1 MDSAPSTVALRTA
14 FRRERFCRLCMGL
27 PDNNRLQRFFD
38 GGTPANPD
46 LLKHIRSLVN
56 VEIVFPDDQHSE
68 ICSRCLH
75 SLENFFV
82 FRNLCQT
89 VDVRVRKMRVEKAP
103 APPEVDPDPVFEV
116 PLLPPPP
123 PPSELEETMG
133 IFECLEFCHD
143 PADEPEEYRL
153 VMKGFVYSQ
162 KSLTDWLCEV
172 ESCGCR
178 LDVDK
183 DLSDCRPLTEHATSR
198 RKMMDGNVSR
208 LTGRFCSTVNES
220 VVNIE
225 SYQQNADP
233 EQMPELPVLQSVD
246 VPQPE
251 VAFFNCL
258 ERGLSM
264 VRGRYHYLLAQVQG
278 GRSMW
283 LCTWTDCKVILEAN
297 SQLTAFRTLS
307 EHSHDPPSQSA
318 LKESTANQISQD
330 GAFAELTACPAN
342 DGQVAQPE
350 VTFYRAVKS
359 GIGVQHDGFCFRL
372 GGFFA
377 GGKSRWGCVWHGGCS
392 VELELAGTLQ
402 CRLVPAGEPSH
413 GHPRPEPVCSMVNT
427 VSPVKALVELNGKR
441 SVMEQQ
447 SGVHEIL
454 QGRPQ
459 LELKLTKV
467 QVPATVR
474 HRMDPPPPPKMDFYR
489 IRRTLSLQFEGARYL
504 LARYSSKG
512 DSRWACVR
520 VSPQKCP
527 VRIIL
532 NREMDLVSNEHTHN
546 HRRTRCI
553 PLGTALN
560 AKQISPQEVARELKD
575 NRGSSRENKRR
586 GILEVY
592 DGRRIVRRT
601 RLVRATSAES
611 MSVNGSSLGSSSC
624 SSVVQ

>member
-1 MDSAPSTVALRTA
+1 MFHCLILSSP
-14 FRRERFCRLCMGL
+14 
-27 PDNNRLQRFFD
+27 Q
-38 GGTPANPD
+38 
-46 LLKHIRSLVN
+46 
-56 VEIVFPDDQHSE
+56 IVFPDDQHSE

-89 VDVRVRKMRVEKAP
+89 VDVRVRQMRAEKSP
-103 APPEVDPDPVFEV
+103 APPEVDPDPAFEV
-116 PLLPPPP
+116 PPLLPPEPEETMELPP
-123 PPSELEETMG
+123 VLPQQKTMG
-133 IFECLEFCHD
+133 IFECVEFCHD

-153 VMKGFVYSQ
+153 VVKGFVYSQ

-183 DLSDCRPLTEHATSR
+183 DLSDCRPLTEHGHEPE
-198 RKMMDGNVSR
+198 KYDGR
-208 LTGRFCSTVNES
+208 ERFKINRAVREFLDLLPKRVRSTVNES
-220 VVNIE
+220 VLNIE

-233 EQMPELPVLQSVD
+233 EQMPELPALQSVD

-307 EHSHDPPSQSA
+307 EHSHYPPSQSA

-330 GAFAELTACPAN
+330 GAFAELAACPAN

-350 VTFYRAVKS
+350 VTFYRVVKS

-372 GGFFA
+372 GGFLA

-402 CRLVPAGEPSH
+402 CRLVPAGESSH

-447 SGVHEIL
+447 TGVHEIL
-454 QGRPQ
+454 QGKGLGKDCVFEQVVNDVLSLFSTGRPQ
-459 LELKLTKV
+459 LQLKLTKV
-467 QVPATVR
+467 VSE
-474 HRMDPPPPPKMDFYR
+474 
-489 IRRTLSLQFEGARYL
+489 IL
-504 LARYSSKG
+504 KG
-512 DSRWACVR
+512 FLHLDV
-520 VSPQKCP
+520 
-527 VRIIL
+527 
-532 NREMDLVSNEHTHN
+532 
-546 HRRTRCI
+546 
-553 PLGTALN
+553 
-560 AKQISPQEVARELKD
+560 
-575 NRGSSRENKRR
+575 
-586 GILEVY
+586 
-592 DGRRIVRRT
+592 
-601 RLVRATSAES
+601 
-611 MSVNGSSLGSSSC
+611 
-624 SSVVQ
+624 